1 MKYTETTIK
10 DNEGKEIVL
19 KFRLTS
25 SNAMALEDKFKKPVV
40 EYLQEESMTMII
52 TMLRYMLMWNEPNI
66 GIQKASEIYDMLIEN
81 GWTYKKIIQD
91 IIYETLVVSGFLEK
105 SQWEEMKKETAEAV
119 KKLNEMKKKALESIQ
134 NTYMT
139 KDQKQGQDTMKCM
152 IQTQM
157 NL

>member
-1 MKYTETTIK
+1 
-10 DNEGKEIVL
+10 
-19 KFRLTS
+19 
-25 SNAMALEDKFKKPVV
+25 MALEDKFKKPVV
-40 EYLQEESMTMII
+40 DYLQEESMTMII

-119 KKLNEMKKKALESIQ
+119 KKLNEMKKKALESI
-134 NTYMT
+134 
-139 KDQKQGQDTMKCM
+139 
-152 IQTQM
+152 
-157 NL
+157 

>member
-1 MKYTETTIK
+1 MKYTEITIK

-66 GIQKASEIYDMLIEN
+66 GIQKASEIYDMLIEKD
-81 GWTYKKIIQD
+81 YARRK
-91 IIYETLVVSGFLEK
+91 TLRK
-105 SQWEEMKKETAEAV
+105 RRAQIAV
-119 KKLNEMKKKALESIQ
+119 N
-134 NTYMT
+134 
-139 KDQKQGQDTMKCM
+139 
-152 IQTQM
+152 
-157 NL
+157 